1 MKPLLAPPRA
11 RHWADINEFSFVAGM
26 RVLFWLGRALGRSPA
41 RLVLYPIVLWYMIAK
56 AAARAASR
64 EYLLRVTQAAGTGA
78 RKPGGLL
85 VLRHFASFAEDIL
98 DKMMLWSGWLPT
110 DPIKYHNLELITAQL
125 ASKRG
130 ALVICCHLG
139 NLELCRVLAKRM
151 AGLKMTVLLH
161 TKHAEKFNRLL
172 ARLNPASE
180 LDVMQ
185 VTELSPATAVCLA
198 EKIARGEFVAIA
210 GDRIP
215 VSHHPRVAIASFLGA
230 SAPFP
235 IGPYILANLFR
246 CPVYL
251 LFTLRAA
258 GAAEIHFELFRDVVC
273 LPRKD
278 RERALAELAAD
289 YARRLEVF
297 CRRAPL
303 QWYNFYDFWQLPAM
317 EGRDGPR

>member
-1 MKPLLAPPRA
+1 
-11 RHWADINEFSFVAGM
+11 
-26 RVLFWLGRALGRSPA
+26 
-41 RLVLYPIVLWYMIAK
+41 
-56 AAARAASR
+56 
-64 EYLLRVTQAAGTGA
+64 
-78 RKPGGLL
+78 
-85 VLRHFASFAEDIL
+85 
-98 DKMMLWSGWLPT
+98 
-110 DPIKYHNLELITAQL
+110 
-125 ASKRG
+125 
-130 ALVICCHLG
+130 
-139 NLELCRVLAKRM
+139 M

-172 ARLNPASE
+172 ARLNPASG

-215 VSHHPRVAIASFLGA
+215 VSHRPRVAVATFLGA
-230 SAPFP
+230 PAPFP
-235 IGPYILANLFR
+235 IGPYILANIFR

-273 LPRKD
+273 LPRKE
-278 RERALAELAAD
+278 RERVLAELAAD